1 MKLAE
6 WGPKETGGV
15 ADEEGT
21 ERNHKSEE
29 EDLMPDKKGASEE
42 GESKILTELEVKT
55 ARPLGRRREE
65 IPTRE

>member
-1 MKLAE
+1 VKLAE

-15 ADEEGT
+15 TDEEGT

-42 GESKILTELEVKT
+42 GESKISTELEVKT
-55 ARPLGRRREE
+55 ARPLGWRRGK

>member
-1 MKLAE
+1 VKLAE

-15 ADEEGT
+15 ADDDGT

-42 GESKILTELEVKT
+42 GESKISTELEVKT
-55 ARPLGRRREE
+55 ARPLGRGRGE

>member
-1 MKLAE
+1 VKLAE

-15 ADEEGT
+15 ADDEGT

-42 GESKILTELEVKT
+42 AVVRDKLSK
-55 ARPLGRRREE
+55 ANYDYG
-65 IPTRE
+65 

>member
-6 WGPKETGGV
+6 WGTEETGGV
-15 ADEEGT
+15 ADEGGT

-29 EDLMPDKKGASEE
+29 EDLTPDKKGASEE
-42 GESKILTELEVKT
+42 GESKISTELEVKT
-55 ARPLGRRREE
+55 ARPLGRRRGE

>member
-6 WGPKETGGV
+6 WGPKKTGEG

-29 EDLMPDKKGASEE
+29 EDLMLDRKGASEE
-42 GESKILTELEVKT
+42 GESKISTELEVKT
-55 ARPLGRRREE
+55 ARPLGRRRGEM
-65 IPTRE
+65 PTRE

>member
-1 MKLAE
+1 VKLAE

-29 EDLMPDKKGASEE
+29 EDLMPDKKGVSEE
-42 GESKILTELEVKT
+42 EESKISTELEVKT
-55 ARPLGRRREE
+55 ARPLGRRRG
-65 IPTRE
+65 